1 MGNRISVVLIDDN
14 PGARERLVEL
24 IRARPGFE
32 VLAVSARVEEAVE
45 LVRKTRPDLA
55 LLNLRRDGDATMAL
69 AGLLRGEV
77 PESRVIVMG
86 LRPAQEDVA
95 SLIGAGV
102 SGFVTADASFGTLLG
117 TLHSVHQGIKV
128 LSAELTASL
137 FDQLKGRGAPWRSKQ
152 LRDELRLTLRERAV
166 SELIVQGMSYR
177 EIAGRLEI
185 ALRTVKS
192 HVHRI
197 LAKLAVTHLLEV
209 TAFPTPALVL
219 RI

>member
-1 MGNRISVVLIDDN
+1 MDKRISVVLIDDN
-14 PGARERLVEL
+14 LGAREKIVEL

-32 VLAVSARVEEAVE
+32 VLAVSARVEDAVE
-45 LVRKTRPDLA
+45 VVRETRPDLA
-55 LLNLRRDGDATMAL
+55 LLNLRSEGDATVAL

-77 PESRVIVMG
+77 PETRVIVMG

-102 SGFVTADASFGTLLG
+102 SGFVTVDASFGTFLG

-137 FDQLKGRGAPWRSKQ
+137 FDQLNGRGPPWRSIQ
-152 LRDELRLTLRERAV
+152 LRHDARLTLRERV
-166 SELIVQGMSYR
+166 VTELIIRGMSYR
-177 EIAGRLEI
+177 EIAGRLRI

-192 HVHRI
+192 HVRRI
-197 LAKLAVTHLLEV
+197 LAKLAVPHSLEV
-209 TAFPTPALVL
+209 AAFPTPALVL